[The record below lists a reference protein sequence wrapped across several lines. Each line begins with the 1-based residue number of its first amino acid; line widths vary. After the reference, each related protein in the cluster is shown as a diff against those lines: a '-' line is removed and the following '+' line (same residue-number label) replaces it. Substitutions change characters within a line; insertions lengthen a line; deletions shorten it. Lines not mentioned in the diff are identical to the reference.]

1 MHVCRSPKIQSLTNL
16 DATKGL
22 LWRTVFTILA
32 LASFLIGSL
41 VYVAFYTSG
50 YTLFQKIAVV
60 LIALIAALT
69 VISIIWVTWAGR
81 RGMMRWMKW

>member
-1 MHVCRSPKIQSLTNL
+1 MDAPK
-16 DATKGL
+16 GF
-22 LWRTVFTILA
+22 LWRTIFSILA
-32 LASFLIGSL
+32 LATFLIGSL

-50 YTLFQKIAVV
+50 YTLFQKVAVI

-69 VISIIWVTWAGR
+69 VISIVWVSWAGR